1 MSPHVVGGLTA
12 RFWVN
17 ATAGQ
22 VFRKEAKAGL
32 IMRAASRYHAPGVDG
47 VARYRRGMT
56 IAADATVLP
65 LGDAAPHIPSTAFVA
80 PGARLIGD
88 VTLGEESSV
97 WYNAVLRGDSA
108 PIVIGAGSNLQ
119 DNVTVHV
126 DAGSGV
132 TLGEGVSVGHNAV
145 VHGCTVGD
153 GSLIGMGSVILS
165 GARIGAGCLVAGGA
179 VVLGGTEVPD
189 GSLVAG
195 IPAKVRRALTDEEKE
210 GLRRNAEVY
219 LAHTL
224 RHREAVQATE
234 A

>member
-1 MSPHVVGGLTA
+1 
-12 RFWVN
+12 
-17 ATAGQ
+17 
-22 VFRKEAKAGL
+22 
-32 IMRAASRYHAPGVDG
+32 
-47 VARYRRGMT
+47 MT
-56 IAADATVLP
+56 IAADATVLS
-65 LGDAAPHIPSTAFVA
+65 LGDAEPRVPTTAFVA

-88 VTLGEESSV
+88 VTLGEAASV

-132 TLGEGVSVGHNAV
+132 VLGENVSVGHNAV

-179 VVLGGTEVPD
+179 VVLEGTVVPD

-195 IPAKVRRALTDEEKE
+195 VPAKVRRPLTDEERAR
-210 GLRRNAEVY
+210 LLRNAEVY
-219 LAHTL
+219 LEHTA
-224 RHREAVQATE
+224 RHTAAVQA
-234 A
+234 AQG